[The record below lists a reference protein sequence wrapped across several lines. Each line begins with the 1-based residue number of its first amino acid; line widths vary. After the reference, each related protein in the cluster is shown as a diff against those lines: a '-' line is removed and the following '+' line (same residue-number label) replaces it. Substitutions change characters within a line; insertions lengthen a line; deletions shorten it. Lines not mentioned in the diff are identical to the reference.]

1 MSFKK
6 LSNNKYKISV
16 ELGYDILG
24 NRKRKTEIF
33 NGSFNDMKL
42 REAELTKEYY
52 HIGNVRNVNDL
63 TFEQYSEIF
72 LNKYCK
78 ENISLVPMY
87 GYEEA
92 LERIL
97 PIIGKVKLNKITPLM
112 LDSMYQQLK
121 VGKSKRTLGYH
132 SMYAFYKL
140 INVMF
145 NQAIKWE
152 LVDKNPNLK
161 ATKPKKEK
169 KERRFYDLQQIDEL
183 LKCLENESIK
193 YRALITLALDS
204 GARRSEICA
213 LKWNDINFDT
223 HTLRIDNSL
232 KVVRGVVDEGKTK
245 TPSSNRVIILNNGT
259 IEILKEYKK
268 WQDEYKKQMGKQW
281 KGANRV
287 FISKFGGHMNPDTCS
302 KIINKIV
309 KKYGLDDLTFHELR
323 HTSATYLIN
332 KGMNPKAVSERLGH
346 SDTSVTMEIYSH
358 TFEHTKKECA
368 NAFDEIFRTA

>member
-78 ENISLVPMY
+78 ENISLVTMY

-97 PIIGKVKLNKITPLM
+97 PLIGKVKLNKITPLM

-132 SMYAFYKL
+132 SMYTFYKL

-281 KGANRV
+281 KGSNRV

-368 NAFDEIFRTA
+368 NAFDDIFRTA

>member
-1 MSFKK
+1 MGFKK

-78 ENISLVPMY
+78 ENISLVTMY

-121 VGKSKRTLGYH
+121 VGKSKRILGYH
-132 SMYAFYKL
+132 SMYTFYKL

-232 KVVRGVVDEGKTK
+232 KVVRGIVDEGKTK
-245 TPSSNRVIILNNGT
+245 TPSSNRVIILSNAT
-259 IEILKEYKK
+259 IDVLKEYKK

-287 FISKFGGHMNPDTCS
+287 FISKYGGHMNPDTCS

-332 KGMNPKAVSERLGH
+332 KGINPKAVSQRLGH
-346 SDTSVTMEIYSH
+346 SDTSITMEIYSH
-358 TFEHTKKECA
+358 TFEHTKKESA
-368 NAFDEIFRTA
+368 NAFDEIFKTV

>member
-1 MSFKK
+1 MGFKK

-78 ENISLVPMY
+78 ENIALVTMY

-92 LERIL
+92 LKRIL
-97 PIIGKVKLNKITPLM
+97 PLIGKVRLNKITPLM

-213 LKWNDINFDT
+213 LRWNDINFDT
-223 HTLRIDNSL
+223 HSLRIDNSL
-232 KVVRGVVDEGKTK
+232 KVIRGVLDEGKTK
-245 TPSSNRVIILNNGT
+245 TPASNRVIILSNAT
-259 IEILKEYKK
+259 IKVLQEYKK

-281 KGANRV
+281 KGNNRV
-287 FISKFGGHMNPDTCS
+287 FISKYGGHMNPDTCS

-332 KGMNPKAVSERLGH
+332 KGINPKAVSQRLGH

-358 TFEHTKKECA
+358 TFEHTKKESA
-368 NAFDEIFRTA
+368 NAFDEIFQTA

>member
-6 LSNNKYKISV
+6 LANNKYKISV

-42 REAELTKEYY
+42 REAELTKKYY

-78 ENISLVPMY
+78 ENISLVTMY

-92 LERIL
+92 LERVL
-97 PIIGKVKLNKITPLM
+97 PLIGKVKLNKITPLM

-245 TPSSNRVIILNNGT
+245 TPSSNRVIILNNST
-259 IEILKEYKK
+259 IEILQEYKK

-287 FISKFGGHMNPDTCS
+287 FISKYGGHMNPDTCS

-368 NAFDEIFRTA
+368 NAFDEIFKTA

>member
-78 ENISLVPMY
+78 ENIALVTMY

-92 LERIL
+92 LKRIL
-97 PIIGKVKLNKITPLM
+97 PLIGKVRLNKITPLM

-121 VGKSKRTLGYH
+121 VGKTKRTLGYH

-309 KKYGLDDLTFHELR
+309 KKYGLDDLSFHELR

-368 NAFDEIFRTA
+368 NAFDEIFKTA

>member
-1 MSFKK
+1 MGFKK

-78 ENISLVPMY
+78 ENISLVTMY

-121 VGKSKRTLGYH
+121 IGKSKRILGYH
-132 SMYAFYKL
+132 SMYTFYKL

-245 TPSSNRVIILNNGT
+245 TPSSNRVIILSNAT
-259 IEILKEYKK
+259 IDVLKEYKK

-287 FISKFGGHMNPDTCS
+287 FISKYGGHMNPDTCS

-332 KGMNPKAVSERLGH
+332 KGINPKAVSQRLGH
-346 SDTSVTMEIYSH
+346 SDTSITMEIYSH
-358 TFEHTKKECA
+358 TFEHTKKESA
-368 NAFDEIFRTA
+368 NAFDEIFKTI

>member
-1 MSFKK
+1 MGFKK

-33 NGSFNDMKL
+33 HGSFNDMKK
-42 REAELTKEYY
+42 REAELMQMYY
-52 HIGNVRNVNDL
+52 HVGNVRNVNDL
-63 TFEQYSEIF
+63 TFEQYSDIF
-72 LNKYCK
+72 LDKYCK
-78 ENISLVPMY
+78 DNISLVTMD

-92 LERIL
+92 LQRIL
-97 PIIGKVKLNKITPLM
+97 PLIGKVKLNKITPLM
-112 LDSMYQQLK
+112 LDSMYQHLK
-121 VGKSKRTLGYH
+121 IGKSKKVLGYH
-132 SMYAFYKL
+132 SMYTFYKL

-152 LVDKNPNLK
+152 LVDRNPNLK

-169 KERRFYDLQQIDEL
+169 KERRFYDIQQIDQL
-183 LKCLENESIK
+183 LKSLEDESIK
-193 YRALITLALDS
+193 YKALITLALDS

-213 LKWNDINFDT
+213 LKWNDIDFDT

-232 KVVRGVVDEGKTK
+232 KVVKGIVDEGKTK
-245 TPSSNRVIILNNGT
+245 TPASNRVIILSNAT
-259 IEILKEYKK
+259 IEVLKEYKK

-309 KKYGLDDLTFHELR
+309 KRHNLDYLTFHELR

-332 KGMNPKAVSERLGH
+332 KGVNPKAVSQRLGH

-358 TFEHTKKECA
+358 TFEHTKKESA
-368 NAFDEIFRTA
+368 NAFDEILQPA

>member
-6 LSNNKYKISV
+6 LANNKYKISV

-42 REAELTKEYY
+42 REAELTKKYY

-78 ENISLVPMY
+78 ENVSLVTMY

-92 LERIL
+92 LERVL
-97 PIIGKVKLNKITPLM
+97 PLIGKVKLNKITPLM

-161 ATKPKKEK
+161 ATKPKREK

-193 YRALITLALDS
+193 YKALITLALDS

-245 TPSSNRVIILNNGT
+245 TPSSNRVIILNNST
-259 IEILKEYKK
+259 IEILQEYKK

-287 FISKFGGHMNPDTCS
+287 FISKYGGHMNPDTCS

-309 KKYGLDDLTFHELR
+309 KKYGLEDLTFHELR

-368 NAFDEIFRTA
+368 NAFDDIFRTA

>member
-1 MSFKK
+1 MGFKK

-33 NGSFNDMKL
+33 CGSFNDMKK
-42 REAELTKEYY
+42 REAELMQNYY

-63 TFEQYSEIF
+63 TFERYSEIF

-78 ENISLVPMY
+78 DNISLVTID
-87 GYEEA
+87 GYECS
-92 LERIL
+92 LKRIL

-121 VGKSKRTLGYH
+121 IGASNNVLGYH

-161 ATKPKKEK
+161 AKKPKKEK
-169 KERRFYDLQQIDEL
+169 KERRFYDIKQIDKL
-183 LKCLENESIK
+183 LKCLEEENIK
-193 YRALITLALDS
+193 YKTLITLALDS

-213 LKWNDINFDT
+213 LRWDDIDFEK

-232 KVVRGVVDEGKTK
+232 KVVKGILDEGKTK
-245 TPSSNRVIILNNGT
+245 TPASKRVIILNKAT
-259 IEILKEYKK
+259 IDILKEYKK
-268 WQDEYKKQMGKQW
+268 WQDEYIKELGNKW
-281 KGANRV
+281 KGTNRV
-287 FISKFGGHMNPDTCS
+287 FISKYGGHMSPDTCS
-302 KIINKIV
+302 KIINKII
-309 KKYGLDDLTFHELR
+309 KRHDLDYLTFHELR

-332 KGMNPKAVSERLGH
+332 KGVNPKAVSQRLGH

-358 TFEHTKKECA
+358 TFEDTKKECA
-368 NAFDEIFRTA
+368 NAFNEILQPA

>member
-78 ENISLVPMY
+78 ENISLVTMY

>member
-6 LSNNKYKISV
+6 LANNKYKISV

-42 REAELTKEYY
+42 REAELTKKYY

-78 ENISLVPMY
+78 ENVSLVTMY

-92 LERIL
+92 LERVL
-97 PIIGKVKLNKITPLM
+97 PLIGKVKLNKITPLM

-161 ATKPKKEK
+161 ATKPKREK

-193 YRALITLALDS
+193 YKALITLALDS

-368 NAFDEIFRTA
+368 NAFDDIFRTA